1 MNLLDHLQHWKDE
14 KVRRFA
20 AQGLSVSISPILGD
34 EKQARYCEV
43 DSHALLSRAT
53 LWEDGS
59 LELEALE
66 VQSER
71 TVLQASRVVATPAD
85 LSDSLDEWVSQ
96 IAAYGSPRP

>member
-14 KVRRFA
+14 NVRRFTA
-20 AQGLSVSISPILGD
+20 EGLSVSISPILGD
-34 EKQARYCEV
+34 EKQARYVEV
-43 DSHALLSRAT
+43 DSHVLLSRAT

-59 LELEALE
+59 LELEAIE

-85 LSDSLDEWVSQ
+85 LSVSLDGWVSE
-96 IAAYGSPRP
+96 ITSYGSPMP